1 MPPSCVYVGGG
12 ELWESVGACAMWRY
26 IAQYECGNNVV
37 FKFKSF
43 NFSSFNLLF
52 PHSHSLSFH
61 PPPPSTLPLALPS
74 SCPSFLSS
82 SSPPLPSLHPPP
94 SSSHTCCG
102 GSCPEEGLATLI
114 LGEVRPFVDAV
125 LSRLLVGVREAL
137 GVRLG
142 LRFPCCSTDSIF
154 TSEADETVTPSCMP
168 PSLRA
173 AVNTGLL
180 VYGRQM
186 VSFVGKPDTRL
197 RPCFWDCAS

>member
-1 MPPSCVYVGGG
+1 MGACGSVEVHMNVVVIRFKSLHFSNFNLSPSPSLPLAPPS
-12 ELWESVGACAMWRY
+12 
-26 IAQYECGNNVV
+26 
-37 FKFKSF
+37 
-43 NFSSFNLLF
+43 F
-52 PHSHSLSFH
+52 PHS
-61 PPPPSTLPLALPS
+61 PPSSLLLSLPLP
-74 SCPSFLSS
+74 PI
-82 SSPPLPSLHPPP
+82 SSPPFPSLLPPP
-94 SSSHTCCG
+94 FPLSFSHTCCG

-142 LRFPCCSTDSIF
+142 LRFPCWSTDSTFI
-154 TSEADETVTPSCMP
+154 SEADEAVTPSCMP

-197 RPCFWDCAS
+197 RPCF

>member
-1 MPPSCVYVGGG
+1 MG
-12 ELWESVGACAMWRY
+12 ELWRGVGACGSVEVHM
-26 IAQYECGNNVV
+26 NVV
-37 FKFKSF
+37 VTKFKSLHF
-43 NFSSFNLLF
+43 SNSNLSPSPSLPLAPPSFPHFPPSSLLLSLPLHFFSSF
-52 PHSHSLSFH
+52 SLPPPSSL
-61 PPPPSTLPLALPS
+61 PPPPFPL
-74 SCPSFLSS
+74 
-82 SSPPLPSLHPPP
+82 

-142 LRFPCCSTDSIF
+142 LRFPCWSTDSTFI
-154 TSEADETVTPSCMP
+154 SEADEAVTPSCMP

-197 RPCFWDCAS
+197 RPCF